1 MEKIKR
7 ILALTGALLLV
18 ALYACTLIFAL
29 MDSPAASRL
38 LAASVAATILIP
50 VLLYGYILIARLL
63 KERGSEDDFQTNN
76 ISASFM
82 AVTGIILVSAPL
94 SSCRFIACLFFRYSS
109 IVIMSLAFPSLF

>member
-29 MDSPAASRL
+29 MVSPAALRL

-63 KERGSEDDFQTNN
+63 KERSSGDDDF
-76 ISASFM
+76 SDK
-82 AVTGIILVSAPL
+82 
-94 SSCRFIACLFFRYSS
+94 
-109 IVIMSLAFPSLF
+109 